1 MAPQMLV
8 LSATIIILSFALMKH
23 HILFA
28 TSAVYV
34 LRNCEYEIKVY
45 EHLNFF
51 NTYNVSALDTSV
63 RRRGLVG

>member
-1 MAPQMLV
+1 MFV

-28 TSAVYV
+28 TSAFNV
-34 LRNCEYEIKVY
+34 LRTCEYEIKVD
-45 EHLNFF
+45 EHLNSDF
-51 NTYNVSALDTSV
+51 YNVLALDISV